1 MNPAVRMM
9 LLRQGTRSIEEYV
22 ADFLELAHLT
32 QLDEICLMIFFRGG
46 LSEPLSLIMPLHEAT
61 WTLEEYS
68 DLALKLSCFPFTV
81 GVEEEENHSPIGTST
96 AETCHKMAADPEPHN
111 SPAKPESALIMPAKP
126 ESALARPA
134 KPESPAR
141 MATTPADA
149 PLWPGLITSV
159 LDPPLVSVR
168 AAGIPR
174 SAPFQELAESAPK
187 PAPPSSPSSPLVP
200 PSSPSSPLVP
210 SSSPSSPLVP
220 PSSPYPWVLSSL
232 SFSERPRDPAP
243 PECPLTFMLPLTCQS
258 HLTPPLTCQSHLT
271 PPLACQCHLTPPL
284 ACQSHL
290 TPPLTCQSH
299 LTPPLTCQSHLT
311 PPLTCQSHLTHPLTG
326 QSHLTSLLSLLPRPG
341 GLLSHWPHMDLALR
355 SLPRFHLR
363 STALL
368 DYAVCVCEASGS
380 RTLRGGSVTNLVA
393 SHHTTATHHPW
404 TTTPIIHC
412 TTKHT
417 YPPLH

>member
-9 LLRQGTRSIEEYV
+9 LLCQGTRSIEEYV

-32 QLDEICLMIFFRGG
+32 QLVEICLMIFFRGG
-46 LSEPLSLIMPLHEAT
+46 LSEPLSSIMPLHEAT

-68 DLALKLSCFPFTV
+68 DLALKLSGFPFTV

-159 LDPPLVSVR
+159 NPPLVSVR
-168 AAGIPR
+168 AASIPR

-187 PAPPSSPSSPLVP
+187 PAPSQELAESAPEPAPSQELAESAPEPALSQELTESALQPVP

-232 SFSERPRDPAP
+232 TFSERPRDPAP
-243 PECPLTFMLPLTCQS
+243 PECPLTFTPPLTCQS

-271 PPLACQCHLTPPL
+271 PPLACQSHLTPPL

-299 LTPPLTCQSHLT
+299 LTPPLTCQSHLAHQEA
-311 PPLTCQSHLTHPLTG
+311 CTG
-326 QSHLTSLLSLLPRPG
+326 
-341 GLLSHWPHMDLALR
+341 HWR
-355 SLPRFHLR
+355 
-363 STALL
+363 
-368 DYAVCVCEASGS
+368 GS
-380 RTLRGGSVTNLVA
+380 
-393 SHHTTATHHPW
+393 
-404 TTTPIIHC
+404 
-412 TTKHT
+412 
-417 YPPLH
+417 